1 MATISSPAESLT
13 RQFCTLAEYRKIT
26 GRSPASA
33 LRDIKSGRVPHVRI
47 GHALLIPTS
56 FFADLEQAAYSVKA
70 AE

>member
-1 MATISSPAESLT
+1 MGGHTSPAEALT
-13 RQFCTLAEYRKIT
+13 RQFCTLADYRRIT

-33 LRDIKSGRVPHVRI
+33 MRDIKAGRVPHVRI

-70 AE
+70 VQ